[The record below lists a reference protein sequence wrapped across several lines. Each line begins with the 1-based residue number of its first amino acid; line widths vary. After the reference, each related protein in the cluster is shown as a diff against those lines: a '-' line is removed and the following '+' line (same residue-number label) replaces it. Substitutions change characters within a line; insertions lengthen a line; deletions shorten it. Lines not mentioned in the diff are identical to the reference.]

1 MNKKNN
7 LLKKILIGLLLAM
20 MVVPTFATLIIYL
33 LAAEIEVL

>member
-33 LAAEIEVL
+33 LAA